1 MYFKQPLGTLGV
13 KPVAGERTI
22 SGLLQSALA
31 AFPGDR
37 AGAIAAI
44 QRLQSIDRLAV
55 AHAAVQLLLSAEK
68 ISPGLQHV
76 ASLPGA
82 GNLLAELLMNQ
93 QALSLEAAVT
103 LARKVAGFDPRLDV
117 RLVRK
122 VIANGEHGVGSIT
135 DTVALRM
142 LQLVDA
148 ISDCTLLGSCLI
160 QFLRHPSEKVR
171 SKAAL
176 MLGRSNWNPDRV
188 EALLSSDDA
197 RLRANA
203 IESLWGHRQAD
214 VRKILWQATEDPSGR
229 VVVNALLGLYLA
241 GDREAT
247 ARLAQLADAFDSGL
261 RASAAWAMGESGD
274 PFFAEALD
282 KLTEDSDARVS
293 AMAVKSRMRLRE
305 PEAVKSIESPLPAES
320 ETTDDV
326 CQNQV
331 SETEVSQNQVRW
343 IPGERS

>member
-1 MYFKQPLGTLGV
+1 VRPAFCPKNMYFKQPVGTLGV

-22 SGLLQSALA
+22 SDWLQNALA
-31 AFPGDR
+31 AFPSDGP
-37 AGAIAAI
+37 GAIAAI
-44 QRLQSIDRLAV
+44 ERLQSIDRMAL

-76 ASLPGA
+76 ASLPGS

-93 QALSLEAAVT
+93 RALSLEAAVM
-103 LARKVAGFDPRLDV
+103 LARKVAGFEPRLDV
-117 RLVRK
+117 RLVRTA
-122 VIANGEHGVGSIT
+122 IASGEHGVGSIT

-142 LQLVDA
+142 LHLVDA

-176 MLGRSNWNPDRV
+176 MLGRSNWNPGRV
-188 EALLSSDDA
+188 EALLSSKDA

-241 GDREAT
+241 GDRDAT
-247 ARLAQLADAFDSGL
+247 VRLAQLADAFDPAL
-261 RASAAWAMGESGD
+261 RSSAAWAMGESGD
-274 PFFAEALD
+274 PLFAEALD
-282 KLTEDSDARVS
+282 ELNADTDTRVS

-305 PEAVKSIESPLPAES
+305 PEAVKSIEAALPAES
-320 ETTDDV
+320 ETKDDV
-326 CQNQV
+326 CQNQM
-331 SETEVSQNQVRW
+331 
-343 IPGERS
+343 G